1 MFDDIKMCLLD
12 LIKSGAPKSKKSLKD
27 IQSGYSADFMK
38 KYNDINIIHFNENM
52 SMVNKLDNVRFSP
65 SNYTNLFKTN
75 PLLDGKRT
83 KSFRE
88 WGVESASFEFSSDD
102 REEDREEGDDE
113 GTLTM
118 TSCSRSYSE
127 KYALLRSI
135 SQQGCGDELDDDDD
149 EDDDDGIIMNH
160 YSLEECLAGG
170 LVSQLD
176 SFCTLCTSSFSF
188 SNCNNCEKSGCGSK
202 CSVVSS
208 SHGGGNDDDGGEE
221 EDDDDDDD
229 GGSTVREMRRTPPER
244 RSRLLIGGCVC
255 LRRQQHGE
263 KLAVESFAGGIFG
276 GNIGRR

>member
-12 LIKSGAPKSKKSLKD
+12 LIKTSGSKSKKSLKD
-27 IQSGYSADFMK
+27 MSAGYSTDFMK

-52 SMVNKLDNVRFSP
+52 SMVNKLENVRFSP

-75 PLLDGKRT
+75 PLLEGKRNR
-83 KSFRE
+83 SFRE

-102 REEDREEGDDE
+102 RD
-113 GTLTM
+113 TLTL
-118 TSCSRSYSE
+118 TSCSHCSGSDE
-127 KYALLRSI
+127 KYHLLKSSAV
-135 SQQGCGDELDDDDD
+135 SQPSDTGVGVHRDDIDED

-202 CSVVSS
+202 CSTSDSS
-208 SHGGGNDDDGGEE
+208 TIGETTE
-221 EDDDDDDD
+221 LGE
-229 GGSTVREMRRTPPER
+229 
-244 RSRLLIGGCVC
+244 CVC
-255 LRRQQHGE
+255 LQKPHG
-263 KLAVESFAGGIFG
+263 
-276 GNIGRR
+276 

>member
-1 MFDDIKMCLLD
+1 MKERVEQASTMFDDIKMCLLD
-12 LIKSGAPKSKKSLKD
+12 LIKSGSPKSKKSLKD
-27 IQSGYSADFMK
+27 FQSGYSADFMK

-75 PLLDGKRT
+75 PLLEGRRT

-102 REEDREEGDDE
+102 REEGDRGEDEGDEE

-127 KYALLRSI
+127 KYVLLRSI
-135 SQQGCGDELDDDDD
+135 SQQGGGGGDDLDSGDE
-149 EDDDDGIIMNH
+149 DDGIIMNH

-202 CSVVSS
+202 CSVASS
-208 SHGGGNDDDGGEE
+208 SRNDERD
-221 EDDDDDDD
+221 DDDDDDD
-229 GGSTVREMRRTPPER
+229 GGSTVREMAVAVMPVER
-244 RSRLLIGGCVC
+244 RLPTMGGCVC
-255 LRRQQHGE
+255 LRRHG
-263 KLAVESFAGGIFG
+263 
-276 GNIGRR
+276 

>member
-102 REEDREEGDDE
+102 REEDREEGGEDDDE

-149 EDDDDGIIMNH
+149 DEDDDDGIIMNH

-170 LVSQLD
+170 
-176 SFCTLCTSSFSF
+176 F

-208 SHGGGNDDDGGEE
+208 SHGGENDDDGGEE

-229 GGSTVREMRRTPPER
+229 GGSTVREMRRTPPDR

-255 LRRQQHGE
+255 LRRQQQHG
-263 KLAVESFAGGIFG
+263 
-276 GNIGRR
+276 